1 MKYKIVLLM
10 LLLFVVNTAAEDTA
24 GTTGFTFLKV
34 NYSARAAAMGN
45 AYTGLAD
52 DAGAVFFNPAG
63 LLQVKS
69 PQASATYMSYF
80 DGIQCGSA
88 VFVMPRNKK
97 LVFGFFAKGLTATED
112 RTLADEMGQY
122 AGTDG
127 TFGMSNIVLG
137 ASVARYL
144 IDILDVGLSV
154 KYIRE
159 SLDDNNGSALAFDVG
174 ILHQT
179 TNENLKLGITF
190 RNFGKQL
197 SYYTESEYEEN
208 LPRMVTAG
216 FNYHPNE
223 KLYVTLDIHKPLDYD
238 FSGRIGCEYQL
249 HEMLALRAGYKTLA
263 SDWKTGG
270 DYDTFSGMSF
280 GTGFNLDKY
289 NLKIDYAI
297 VSYGDLGFVNQVTM
311 NYLF

>member
-1 MKYKIVLLM
+1 MKYRIILLM
-10 LLLFVVNTAAEDTA
+10 LLLFVANIAAEDTA

-63 LLQVKS
+63 MVQVKS

-88 VFVMPRNKK
+88 AFVLPRNEK
-97 LVFGFFAKGLTATED
+97 LVLGFFAKGLTATED

-122 AGTDG
+122 DGTDG
-127 TFGMSNIVLG
+127 TYGMSNIVLG

-144 IDILDVGLSV
+144 INILDVGMSV

-159 SLDDNNGSALAFDVG
+159 SLD
-174 ILHQT
+174 
-179 TNENLKLGITF
+179 ENLKLGITF

-208 LPRMVTAG
+208 LPRTITAG

-249 HEMLALRAGYKTLA
+249 HEMLALRAGYKTNA
-263 SDWKTGG
+263 SDWKAGG
-270 DYDTFSGMSF
+270 DHDAFSGMSF

>member
-1 MKYKIVLLM
+1 MKYKIILLI

-24 GTTGFTFLKV
+24 GTTGFAFLKV

-52 DAGAVFFNPAG
+52 DAAAVFFNPAG
-63 LLQVKS
+63 LVQVKS
-69 PQASATYMSYF
+69 SQASATYMSYF
-80 DGIQCGSA
+80 EGIQCGSA
-88 VFVMPRNKK
+88 VFVLPRNDK
-97 LVFGFFAKGLTATED
+97 LVLGFFAKGLTATED
-112 RTLADEMGQY
+112 RTLADEVGQY

-137 ASVARYL
+137 ASVAHYL
-144 IDILDVGLSV
+144 IDILDVGISV

-159 SLDDNNGSALAFDVG
+159 NLDDNYGSAVAFDVG

-179 TNENLKLGITF
+179 TNENLKLGIAF

-208 LPRMVTAG
+208 LPRTVTAG

-238 FSGRIGCEYQL
+238 FSGRIGCEYRL
-249 HEMLALRAGYKTLA
+249 HEMLALRAGYKTNA

-270 DYDTFSGMSF
+270 DYDAFSGMSF